1 MARIVNNIFR
11 LGLLMIVLAIIIPI
25 IQWWLLLSLYFTEIY
40 GYSILGISVYTILYW
55 GGLILILPKMILEI
69 GKGRIIGNLLII
81 SAILLIGYI
90 FYYGDIKIAMDRS
103 ALEETNICDYDTT
116 RSARQGRPV
125 D

>member
-1 MARIVNNIFR
+1 MTRIVNNIFR

-55 GGLILILPKMILEI
+55 GGLILILPKMILET

-90 FYYGDIKIAMDRS
+90 FYYGDIKIGCCHTAP
-103 ALEETNICDYDTT
+103 EETNICDYDTT
-116 RSARQGRPV
+116 RSAR
-125 D
+125 

>member
-55 GGLILILPKMILEI
+55 GGFILILPKMILEL

-81 SAILLIGYI
+81 FVILLIGYI
-90 FYYGDIKIAMDRS
+90 FYYGDIKIGCCHTTP
-103 ALEETNICDYDTT
+103 EETNICEYDTT
-116 RSARQGRPV
+116 RSAR
-125 D
+125 